1 MTGITQYYEDRR
13 RKKKKRDLSQPKCL
27 DFLSQIPNN
36 NLVADKQQ
44 IHSFG
49 WFVTTKIVLY
59 LGLAV
64 APGLHATDFIIFFR
78 LVLFSN
84 SNLDHLAPTKCL
96 SLWN

>member
-1 MTGITQYYEDRR
+1 MQGDYLAANSTFHYSAMPNIP
-13 RKKKKRDLSQPKCL
+13 LML
-27 DFLSQIPNN
+27 DSTKIAFMHFF

-49 WFVTTKIVLY
+49 WFVTTKIVLS

-64 APGLHATDFIIFFR
+64 APGLHATDFIIFLR
-78 LVLFSN
+78 SVLFSN
-84 SNLDHLAPTKCL
+84 SNLDHLARTKCL

>member
-1 MTGITQYYEDRR
+1 MKIDT
-13 RKKKKRDLSQPKCL
+13 RKKKRELSQPKCL
-27 DFLSQIPNN
+27 DFPSQIPNN

-49 WFVTTKIVLY
+49 WFVTTKIVLC

-64 APGLHATDFIIFFR
+64 ASGLHATDFIIFLR
-78 LVLFSN
+78 SALFSN
-84 SNLDHLAPTKCL
+84 SNLDHLARTKCL

>member
-1 MTGITQYYEDRR
+1 MKIDTG
-13 RKKKKRDLSQPKCL
+13 KKKRELPQPKCL

-49 WFVTTKIVLY
+49 CFVTTKIVLS

-64 APGLHATDFIIFFR
+64 APGLHATDFIIFLR
-78 LVLFSN
+78 SVLFSN
-84 SNLDHLAPTKCL
+84 SNLDHLARTKCL